1 MILTWRRESGEVAE
15 ITFKGS
21 QFSTLYD
28 AIVCSFVS
36 VIFPKEGS
44 WEQQVLVIKFLGKKF
59 TGK

>member
-36 VIFPKEGS
+36 VIFPKEGKGAAL
-44 WEQQVLVIKFLGKKF
+44 QTLKP
-59 TGK
+59 